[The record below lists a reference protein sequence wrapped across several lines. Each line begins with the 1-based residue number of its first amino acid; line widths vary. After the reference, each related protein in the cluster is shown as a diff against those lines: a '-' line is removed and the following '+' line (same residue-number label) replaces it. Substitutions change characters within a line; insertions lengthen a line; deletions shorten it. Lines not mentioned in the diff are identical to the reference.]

1 LVQEPESGVE
11 VVGLMTRAIPRAEVD
26 LGRFFPRVLHL
37 LNRSHGLWSGGS
49 VPVPKVSSSA
59 NRPPR
64 DEPSTSRSIQ
74 TISRHTQMLKYITAM
89 LALQISQPNTTR
101 TLLDLIKYL

>member
-49 VPVPKVSSSA
+49 VPVPKVESSPRDRTLDLSVHTNDLA
-59 NRPPR
+59 THSDAQVHHRDARPP
-64 DEPSTSRSIQ
+64 D
-74 TISRHTQMLKYITAM
+74 ITAKYH
-89 LALQISQPNTTR
+89 QNPFRSYKIS
-101 TLLDLIKYL
+101 LKI